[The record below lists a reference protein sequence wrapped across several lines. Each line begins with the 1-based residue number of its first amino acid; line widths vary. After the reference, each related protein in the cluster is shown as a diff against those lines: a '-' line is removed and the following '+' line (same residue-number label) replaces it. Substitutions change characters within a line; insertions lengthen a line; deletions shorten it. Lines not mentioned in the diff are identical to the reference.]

1 MSNGRAGIVVL
12 LCLVAT
18 MTTWGGGVPRTGEHD
33 LHTAAIEA
41 AKIELRTFHETKKA
55 RNDRLNE
62 AFRGYLRSVDEET
75 AGESVRRFHVILKKH
90 GLSSFDDFQQAE
102 MTPRREVT
110 DASSG
115 EAIPVLGPLGS
126 DLINPWLADL
136 EIVESKPLEEQPIYI
151 CAKNV
156 LREHLDF
163 ALIGIA
169 DPNLSF
175 DTLPGKLQ
183 ENARQ
188 FYRRLNPTNRFDG
201 GFDHPLFY
209 ATVRFAAKKLFRED
223 YPHAKITMAEL
234 VVAEDRGG
242 FGTRSCL
249 LCHEGNHAGVYKR
262 LLAQGLYLEVKS
274 RELPA
279 ASREAAEL
287 KASSA
292 NYHLAAKHVLDAHAD
307 RIDAEA
313 VRRSLA
319 MNSPDNYERLK
330 PGYDVFYGVLGKNGC
345 LKCHSTEAQPP
356 QGKNPREFGAWVLHP
371 SSYHK
376 TENIKRLLETID
388 TTAVDRSPLLLKAT
402 GRNDHEG
409 AETVKLDGAGAAELR
424 DALTRW
430 LTTF

>member
-1 MSNGRAGIVVL
+1 MANGRTGTAVL

-18 MTTWGGGVPRTGEHD
+18 ITTWGDGAPRTGEDD
-33 LHTAAIEA
+33 LHAASIEA

-62 AFRGYLRSVDEET
+62 AFRDYLRTAGEET
-75 AGESVRRFHVILKKH
+75 AAESVRRFHAVLKKH

-102 MTPRREVT
+102 MTPRREVA
-110 DASSG
+110 DPVSG
-115 EAIPVLGPLGS
+115 EVVPILGPLGS

-136 EIVESKPLEEQPIYI
+136 EIVEGKPLEEQPIYI

-163 ALIGIA
+163 ALIGVA
-169 DPNLSF
+169 DPNLSL
-175 DTLPGKLQ
+175 DALPGKLR

-188 FYRRLNPTNRFDG
+188 IYRRLNPTNRLDG

-223 YPHAKITMAEL
+223 YPNAKLTMAEL

-262 LLAQGLYLEVKS
+262 LLAQGLYLEVKR

-279 ASREAAEL
+279 ASRDAAEL

-292 NYHLAAKHVLDAHAD
+292 DYHLAAQRVLDAHAD
-307 RIDAEA
+307 KIDADA

-330 PGYDVFYGVLGKNGC
+330 PGYEVFYGVLEKNGC
-345 LKCHSTEAQPP
+345 LKCHSTESQPP
-356 QGKNPREFGAWVLHP
+356 EGKNPREFGAWVLHP

-402 GRNDHEG
+402 GRSDHEG
-409 AETVKLDGAGAAELR
+409 AESVKLDGAGAAKMR
-424 DALTRW
+424 DALTKW